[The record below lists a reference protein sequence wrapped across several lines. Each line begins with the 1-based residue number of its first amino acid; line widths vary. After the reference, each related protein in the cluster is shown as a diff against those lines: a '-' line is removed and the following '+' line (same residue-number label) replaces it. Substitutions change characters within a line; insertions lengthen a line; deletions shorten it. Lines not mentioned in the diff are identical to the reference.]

1 MLISFSSPGAS
12 QYKWDIVSKG
22 ELEEKR
28 LLQDSG
34 TSNTWSTMYS
44 KFLSHT
50 KKSFWEMLT
59 EAQVLKPGGST
70 ETGQELLEMRSA
82 FLRPPGPG
90 EPEAARGS
98 RWCGAT
104 YAEGWGGRQVCRL
117 FASRSHLSRPSR
129 GCPAL
134 VHGMRG
140 PPGGV
145 CEHSKRSNPTLVVL
159 AL

>member
-1 MLISFSSPGAS
+1 MLISFWSPGAS

-34 TSNTWSTMYS
+34 TSNTCSAMYS
-44 KFLSHT
+44 KFLSP
-50 KKSFWEMLT
+50 KKPTSFWEMLT
-59 EAQVLKPGGST
+59 EAQVLKRGGST

-104 YAEGWGGRQVCRL
+104 YAEGWGGRQVCRHPGPTCRGPGEAAL
-117 FASRSHLSRPSR
+117 HLSTGCVASRWCMS
-129 GCPAL
+129 
-134 VHGMRG
+134 
-140 PPGGV
+140 
-145 CEHSKRSNPTLVVL
+145 TQ
-159 AL
+159 